1 MTDPQFGPG
10 KPSAQQVNVDR
21 RVRKSNHANSSPDSL
36 LDGDDQ
42 SQLAGRGAIAR
53 AHSTKSEPGGRR
65 SVLRVD
71 HLAKRF
77 GGVVALRDVSL
88 RLGKGEAVGLFGDNG
103 SGCRRCFPIRRRC
116 YGRPPIGP
124 Q

>member
-42 SQLAGRGAIAR
+42 SQLADRGAIALR
-53 AHSTKSEPGGRR
+53 AWHQFEPGGRR
-65 SVLRVD
+65 S
-71 HLAKRF
+71 
-77 GGVVALRDVSL
+77 S
-88 RLGKGEAVGLFGDNG
+88 
-103 SGCRRCFPIRRRC
+103 
-116 YGRPPIGP
+116 
-124 Q
+124 